1 MSKKC
6 VFYSGFADERYLHWE
21 WLKSIWHHNWATR
34 WWFWGS
40 VALLVKLSNFSDQEL
55 SNSYSFSRNDPTI
68 SSALFVSSIPPN
80 CWAQSFPDQI
90 LSYKEKLTFRLVGK
104 IIFRTRAIWVGI
116 FWQKMEWK
124 KKKTFDTPPLLP
136 DTIFLPTLHGCL
148 YLWKNPWRPL
158 QLKVCS
164 AQKAS
169 VCISSNFM
177 FWHMVW
183 KSQKKSNSTLR
194 AKRAYIL
201 SVQKFIKTGQFG
213 KFLKTTV
220 LPDK

>member
-21 WLKSIWHHNWATR
+21 WLKSIWHHSWATR

-116 FWQKMEWK
+116 FWHGTQGSKKWSGKRRKHLTPNHFYQTLSFSQLYMVVCIFEKIPGGHCNWK
-124 KKKTFDTPPLLP
+124 SAVHKRPLFASLVISCFDTVFENHRKSLIQHCERSELTFDT
-136 DTIFLPTLHGCL
+136 
-148 YLWKNPWRPL
+148 KN
-158 QLKVCS
+158 
-164 AQKAS
+164 
-169 VCISSNFM
+169 
-177 FWHMVW
+177 H
-183 KSQKKSNSTLR
+183 
-194 AKRAYIL
+194 
-201 SVQKFIKTGQFG
+201 
-213 KFLKTTV
+213 
-220 LPDK
+220 

>member
-1 MSKKC
+1 MTQQFLQLFSFHRFRQTVGHKA
-6 VFYSGFADERYLHWE
+6 FQ
-21 WLKSIWHHNWATR
+21 TR
-34 WWFWGS
+34 F
-40 VALLVKLSNFSDQEL
+40 
-55 SNSYSFSRNDPTI
+55 
-68 SSALFVSSIPPN
+68 
-80 CWAQSFPDQI
+80 FPI
-90 LSYKEKLTFRLVGK
+90 KEKLTFRLVGK

-124 KKKTFDTPPLLP
+124 KKKTFDTQPLLP

-177 FWHMVW
+177 YLHILKFASVHCFC
-183 KSQKKSNSTLR
+183 LR
-194 AKRAYIL
+194 ITM
-201 SVQKFIKTGQFG
+201 FFTGWSSKDENPVGQ
-213 KFLKTTV
+213 
-220 LPDK
+220 PHC